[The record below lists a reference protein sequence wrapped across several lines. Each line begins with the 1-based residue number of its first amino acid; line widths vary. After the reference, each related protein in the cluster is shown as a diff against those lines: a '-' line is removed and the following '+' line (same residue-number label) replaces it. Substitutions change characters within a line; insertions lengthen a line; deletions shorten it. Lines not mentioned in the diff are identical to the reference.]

1 MAGRR
6 RPKYT
11 LGDWFLLPQPGGLV
25 APGRV
30 VRHPAA
36 FSTLSYI
43 FTPVPPP
50 VSLDDVRGYRAGDA
64 IAAVEVSGLE
74 IGDGW
79 VLLGGHEDFDPRRW
93 PLPEQEM
100 EDTLRQRLEGRRI
113 DDQLRVVERFQV
125 PREEAGQR
133 QMEGMMGSLFLEKWL
148 PLQLEQGK
156 LHPVREQVWWP
167 GDTPSGPTTAE
178 LVEADEAAGEPPLD
192 KVVLVLPEPDPV
204 WDVED
209 LLHEGLLEGTD
220 DVDGNLMSPDGA
232 EIYVYSPD
240 PTATARRIATLL
252 AGHPLPPGT
261 HLRIEI
267 GDDDPVRIDLP

>member
-6 RPKYT
+6 RPKYA
-11 LGDWFLLPQPGGLV
+11 LGDWFSVPLADGRV

-36 FSTLSYI
+36 FSTLSYV
-43 FTPVPPP
+43 FAPVRPP
-50 VSLDDVRGYRAGDA
+50 VSLDDVRGYQPGDA
-64 IAAVEVSGLE
+64 IAAVMVSGLE

-79 VLLGGHEDFDPRRW
+79 ELLGGHEDFDPGHW
-93 PLPEQEM
+93 PLPEFEHM
-100 EDTLRQRLEGRRI
+100 RGSNHLEARRI
-113 DDQLRVVERFQV
+113 DDRLRDAEWFRV
-125 PREEAGQR
+125 PLDQAGQR
-133 QMEGMMGSLFLEKWL
+133 QMAGMMGSLFLERWL
-148 PLQLEQGK
+148 PLQLSEGK
-156 LHPVREQVWWP
+156 LRPVREQVWWP
-167 GDTPSGPTTAE
+167 GDAPSGPTTAE
-178 LVEADEAAGEPPLD
+178 LVEADEAAGEPSLN

-240 PTATARRIATLL
+240 PTATARRITTLL
-252 AGHPLPPGT
+252 AGHALPPGT
-261 HLRIEI
+261 HLRIEV